1 MQTLLPFLLALG
13 VGFAHA
19 FEADHLVAVSNI
31 VTQRNDIRLA
41 LKDGVFWGLGHTSTI
56 LLVGSIFML
65 GKFALHESDFRFL
78 EAGVGVMLMTLGGI
92 RLYKL
97 VVPPSLIV
105 AHSHS
110 HGALSQHEAHAHGLA
125 YGVGFIHGLAG
136 SGALVLSVLTQ
147 IKGTG
152 AGMLYLGLF
161 GVGSI
166 VGMMVAAGVFSVP
179 FSVRLLTNPMVRTTL
194 IVLSSIVCIGLGAA
208 VVYENALT

>member
-31 VTQRNDIRLA
+31 VTRRNNIRLA

-56 LLVGSIFML
+56 LIVGSMFML
-65 GKFALHESDFRFL
+65 GKFTLREADFRLL
-78 EAGVGVMLMTLGGI
+78 EAGVGVMLMTLGSV

-97 VVPPSLIV
+97 VTPPSLIL
-105 AHSHS
+105 AHS
-110 HGALSQHEAHAHGLA
+110 QNTQQPHEGHAHGLA
-125 YGVGFIHGLAG
+125 YGVGLIHGLAG
-136 SGALVLSVLTQ
+136 SGALILSVLTQ

-152 AGMLYLGLF
+152 AGLLYLTLF

-179 FSVRLLTNPMVRTTL
+179 FSIRLLTNPMVRTTL
-194 IVLSSIVCIGLGAA
+194 VVLSSIVCIGLGAT

>member
-1 MQTLLPFLLALG
+1 MQTLFPLLLALG
-13 VGFAHA
+13 VGFTHA
-19 FEADHLVAVSNI
+19 YEADHLVAVSNI
-31 VTQRNDIRLA
+31 VTRRNNIRLA

-56 LLVGSIFML
+56 LIVGSIFML

-97 VVPPSLIV
+97 VVPPNLV
-105 AHSHS
+105 LAHSHPTGVF
-110 HGALSQHEAHAHGLA
+110 HAHERHDHGLA
-125 YGVGFIHGLAG
+125 YGVGLIHGLAG
-136 SGALVLSVLTQ
+136 SGALILSVLTQ

-152 AGMLYLGLF
+152 AGLLYLVLF

-166 VGMMVAAGVFSVP
+166 GGMMVAAGVFSVP

-194 IVLSSIVCIGLGAA
+194 VVMSSMVCIGLGAT
-208 VVYENALT
+208 VVYENALA

>member
-1 MQTLLPFLLALG
+1 MQTLLPLLLALG
-13 VGFAHA
+13 VGFTHA

-31 VTQRNDIRLA
+31 VTRRTNIRLA

-65 GKFALHESDFRFL
+65 GRVALHESDFRFL
-78 EAGVGVMLMTLGGI
+78 EVGVGVMLMTLGSI

-97 VVPPSLIV
+97 MTPPTLVV
-105 AHSHS
+105 AHSHNTL
-110 HGALSQHEAHAHGLA
+110 HTHEGHAHGLA
-125 YGVGFIHGLAG
+125 YGVGLVHGLAG

-147 IKGTG
+147 IEGPG
-152 AGMLYLGLF
+152 AGMLYLVFF

-179 FSVRLLTNPMVRTTL
+179 FSVRLLTNPRVRTTL
-194 IVLSSIVCIGLGAA
+194 VVLSSIVCIGLGAI
-208 VVYENALT
+208 VVYENCS

>member
-1 MQTLLPFLLALG
+1 M
-13 VGFAHA
+13 
-19 FEADHLVAVSNI
+19 
-31 VTQRNDIRLA
+31 
-41 LKDGVFWGLGHTSTI
+41 
-56 LLVGSIFML
+56 

-97 VVPPSLIV
+97 MIPLSLEL

-110 HGALSQHEAHAHGLA
+110 TGALHSHEGHAHGLA
-125 YGVGFIHGLAG
+125 YGVGLIHGLAG
-136 SGALVLSVLTQ
+136 SGALILSVLTQ

-152 AGMLYLGLF
+152 AGMLYLILF
-161 GVGSI
+161 GVGSM

-179 FSVRLLTNPMVRTTL
+179 FSVRLLTNSMVRTTL
-194 IVLSSIVCIGLGAA
+194 VVLSSMVCIGLGAT